1 MLAKSYAL
9 NSRNISSVLLA
20 TATIS
25 ASSFTSNLA
34 NAHTVFANA
43 CALNSHSISS
53 ALLTPPARARP
64 HSLHIPSPRGSGLA
78 NDYPT
83 LTLILTITPWTLG
96 RARPLC

>member
-1 MLAKSYAL
+1 MRKATPVIIYHITYADGEEVRPPL
-9 NSRNISSVLLA
+9 PPPA
-20 TATIS
+20 
-25 ASSFTSNLA
+25 
-34 NAHTVFANA
+34 
-43 CALNSHSISS
+43 
-53 ALLTPPARARP
+53 PARARP